1 RYTVSG
7 LQTVFVTLCNR
18 NIINMQMRRSFIK
31 VKYRIENMAAGYIK
45 NLKIDKDTGEINN
58 IEGTLLLDIAKIE

>member
-1 RYTVSG
+1 
-7 LQTVFVTLCNR
+7 
-18 NIINMQMRRSFIK
+18 MRRSFIK